1 MSKNLVIVESP
12 AKAKTITKFLGGDF
26 LVKSSFGHIRDLPK
40 KGMSVDIAN
49 NFTPSYEI
57 SSDKKKVVAELRK
70 AAKEADVIWLASDED
85 REGEAIAWHLAEVL
99 KLDPKKTKRIV
110 FHEITEP
117 AIKAAVGNPRTIDVA
132 LVDAQQ
138 ARRILDRI
146 VGYELSP
153 VLWKKVRTGLSAG
166 RVQSVAVRLIV
177 EREREIEDFQAKVTF
192 KVTALFTLSDGTE
205 LKAECPTKFET
216 EEKAVK
222 LLEALRDEQATISD
236 VKKTPGTRSPSAPFT
251 TSTLQ
256 QEASRRLGYSPK
268 QTMML
273 AQRLYENGHITYM
286 RTDSVNLSKLA
297 IGSMGEY
304 IKSQYGNEYHQVRTF
319 TTKSAGAQEAHEAIR
334 PTTPSRRE
342 AGDDTQQQ
350 KLYDLIWKRAVSS
363 QMSPAKVE
371 KTTITIG
378 LEKDKDILEAKGE
391 IVTFAGFLKVWA
403 ENKTGEEGLLPEV
416 KKGDELGLINALAE
430 QTFSRPPARYAE
442 ATLVRQLEE
451 MGIGRPSTYAPTIS
465 TIQDRGYVEKADVE
479 GKEREV
485 VRIYLNEQ
493 TMPANDGSQN
503 SEAVGDPKREGS
515 LARSSASTWE
525 GTLEGPTSAVA
536 RASAPLQAEQGKH
549 ELTTG
554 SSWDPRATQV
564 EDEAQG
570 VATTKSNLSPHI
582 TRVQKLETTATDR
595 NKLIPT
601 STGSVVT
608 DFLTKNFSDIVNYDF
623 TKDVEAEFDQIA
635 EGKIAWQK
643 MLERFYGPFHVSVEK
658 SADVSR
664 AEAAQARLLGNDP
677 KTGKPITARFGRFG
691 PMVQIGDV
699 EDEEK
704 PRFAGITNGKTVDN
718 ITLEE
723 ALKLF
728 DLPRNLGKDEQGN
741 DILANIGRFGPYVK
755 IGNSYV
761 SIRGHDPYT
770 IELETALEL
779 IREDAAK
786 KAARNIKEFEGTDI
800 KVLNGRYG
808 PYITDGKKNARIPK
822 DVEPASLSLDDA
834 KALLEKAPAGKKRPV
849 RRAKK

>member
-12 AKAKTITKFLGGDF
+12 AKAKTIAKFLGKDF
-26 LVKSSFGHIRDLPK
+26 VVKSSFGHIRDLPK

-49 NFTPSYEI
+49 NFTPSYEV
-57 SSDKKKVVAELRK
+57 SSDKKKIVSELKK
-70 AAKEADVIWLASDED
+70 AAKEAEVIWLASDED

-99 KLDPKKTKRIV
+99 KLDPKKTRRIV

-117 AIKAAVGNPRTIDVA
+117 AIKAAVEAPRTIDVA

-177 EREREIEDFQAKVTF
+177 EREREIEEFQSTATF
-192 KVTALFTLSDGTE
+192 KVTAQFTLQDGTD

-216 EEKAVK
+216 EEAATK
-222 LLEALRDEQATISD
+222 LIEALRDETATIAD
-236 VKKTPGTRSPSAPFT
+236 VKKTPGTRSPGAPFT

-297 IGSMGEY
+297 IGAMAGY
-304 IKSQYGNEYHQVRTF
+304 IEKTYGKEYHQVRTF

-334 PTTPSRRE
+334 PTHVDRRD
-342 AGDDTQQQ
+342 AGDDAQQK
-350 KLYDLIWKRAVSS
+350 KLYDLIWKRSLSS
-363 QMSPAKVE
+363 QMAPAKVE

-378 LEKDKDILEAKGE
+378 LEKSKEVLEAKGE

-416 KKGDELGLINALAE
+416 SKGDVLNLISALAE
-430 QTFSRPPARYAE
+430 QTFSRPPARFTE

-465 TIQDRGYVEKADVE
+465 TIQDRGYVEKTDVE
-479 GKEREV
+479 GKERNV
-485 VRIYLNEQ
+485 IRV
-493 TMPANDGSQN
+493 S
-503 SEAVGDPKREGS
+503 
-515 LARSSASTWE
+515 
-525 GTLEGPTSAVA
+525 LEGGQIQ
-536 RASAPLQAEQGKH
+536 RNE
-549 ELTTG
+549 
-554 SSWDPRATQV
+554 AT
-564 EDEAQG
+564 
-570 VATTKSNLSPHI
+570 
-582 TRVQKLETTATDR
+582 ETTAPDR
-595 NKLIPT
+595 NKLVPT
-601 STGSVVT
+601 STGKVVT
-608 DFLTKNFSDIVNYDF
+608 DFLSKHFSDIVSYDF
-623 TKDVEAEFDQIA
+623 TKDVEEEFDDIA
-635 EGKIAWQK
+635 EGKVTWQK
-643 MLERFYGPFHVSVEK
+643 MLAKFYGPFHTTVEK
-658 SADVSR
+658 AADVSR

-677 KTGKPITARFGRFG
+677 KTGKPVSARFGRFG
-691 PMVQIGDV
+691 PMVQIGNV

-704 PRFAGITNGKTVDN
+704 PKFAGITNGKTVDN

-728 DLPRNLGKDEQGN
+728 DLPRNLGKDDKGN

-755 IGNSYV
+755 IGSSYV
-761 SIRGHDPYT
+761 SIKGHDPYS
-770 IELETALEL
+770 IELDTALEL
-779 IREDAAK
+779 IKEDATK

-800 KVLNGRYG
+800 KVLNGRFG
-808 PYITDGKKNARIPK
+808 PYITDGKKNAKIPK
-822 DVEPASLSLDDA
+822 DVEPAEVTLEQA
-834 KALLEKAPAGKKRPV
+834 QELLEKAPAATRGRRRPTKK
-849 RRAKK
+849 K

>member
-12 AKAKTITKFLGGDF
+12 AKAKTITKFLGKDF
-26 LVKSSFGHIRDLPK
+26 VVKSSFGHIRDLPK

-49 NFTPSYEI
+49 NFKPSYEI

-70 AAKEADVIWLASDED
+70 AAKEADVIWLASDAD

-99 KLDPKKTKRIV
+99 KLDPQKLKRVV
-110 FHEITEP
+110 FHEITES
-117 AIKAAVGNPRTIDVA
+117 AIKEAVQHPRTIDNA

-177 EREREIEDFQAKVTF
+177 EREREIENFQTKTTF
-192 KVTALFTLSDGTE
+192 KVTALFTLQDGTE
-205 LKAECPTKFET
+205 LKAECPTKFAT
-216 EEKAVK
+216 EEGAIK
-222 LLEALRDEQATISD
+222 LLEALRDEQAKIAD
-236 VKKTPGTRSPSAPFT
+236 VKKTPGTRSPGAPFT

-297 IGSMGEY
+297 IGAMGEY
-304 IKSQYGNEYHQVRTF
+304 IKSQYGAEYHQVRTF

-334 PTTPSRRE
+334 PTTPTRRD
-342 AGDDTQQQ
+342 AGDDAQQQ
-350 KLYDLIWKRAVSS
+350 KLYDLIWKRALSS

-378 LEKDKDILEAKGE
+378 LEKNKEILEAKGE

-403 ENKTGEEGLLPEV
+403 ENKTGEEGILPEV
-416 KKGDELGLINALAE
+416 KQGDPLSLVNALAE
-430 QTFSRPPARYAE
+430 QTFSRPPARFAE

-465 TIQDRGYVEKADVE
+465 TIQDRGYVEKAEVE

-485 VRIYLNEQ
+485 IRIYLGA
-493 TMPANDGSQN
+493 MPASKDSQDG
-503 SEAVGDPKREGS
+503 EALSGPEGRAPAPAALARTGEGS
-515 LARSSASTWE
+515 LE
-525 GTLEGPTSAVA
+525 G
-536 RASAPLQAEQGKH
+536 R
-549 ELTTG
+549 G
-554 SSWDPRATQV
+554 SRATLS
-564 EDEAQG
+564 EDEAQST
-570 VATTKSNLSPHI
+570 ATKEELSPHI
-582 TRVQKLETTATDR
+582 TRIQKLETTAPDR

-623 TKDVEAEFDQIA
+623 TKDVEGEFDQVA

-643 MLERFYGPFHVSVEK
+643 MLERFYGPFHARVEK
-658 SADVSR
+658 SADISR

-677 KTGKPITARFGRFG
+677 KSGKPITARFGRFG

-704 PRFAGITNGKTVDN
+704 PQFAGITNGKTVDN

-723 ALKLF
+723 ALRLF
-728 DLPRNLGKDEQGN
+728 DLPRNLGKDTQGN

-755 IGNSYV
+755 IDSSYV

-770 IELETALEL
+770 IELETALQL
-779 IREDAAK
+779 IREDAEK
-786 KAARNIKEFEGTDI
+786 KAARNIKAFDGTDI
-800 KVLNGRYG
+800 KILNGRYG

-822 DVEPASLSLDDA
+822 DTEPANITLEEA
-834 KALLEKAPAGKKRPV
+834 KTLLEKAPAGKKRPTK
-849 RRAKK
+849 RKSK